1 MTRDERDC
9 ACYNFLAPMD
19 HDQARILVIDDNPAI
34 HDVFAKLLTPPRH
47 DDDELASLEAEL
59 FGIDTAPRVP
69 ASVAFEVDN
78 CYQGESGVKCVEQA
92 LAAGHP
98 YALAFVDMRMP
109 PGWDGLRTMDELWR
123 YDPELEI
130 VLCTAYADRDW
141 QTILRSAAR
150 PERLLVLKKPF
161 DGIEVL
167 QMAQALSLKW
177 LRRRS
182 LERAVL
188 ELEQKLDQQSQEL
201 QRLHSE
207 MAQNQVGQH
216 QATP

>member
-1 MTRDERDC
+1 
-9 ACYNFLAPMD
+9 MD
-19 HDQARILVIDDNPAI
+19 HDKARILVIDDNPAI
-34 HDVFAKLLTPPRH
+34 HDVFAKLLTPRRD
-47 DDDELASLEAEL
+47 DDDELDSLEAEL
-59 FGIDTAPRVP
+59 FGTSSTPRTET
-69 ASVAFEVDN
+69 SVALELDN
-78 CYQGESGVKCVEQA
+78 CYQGEAGARRVQQA
-92 LAAGHP
+92 LAADHP

-182 LERAVL
+182 LERAVV
-188 ELEQKLDQQSQEL
+188 ELEQQLDQQRREL

-207 MAQNQVGQH
+207 MGETGLSRP